1 MKNVDVIVL
10 PATFY
15 FLHQTKSSGNVI
27 MQSVTN
33 RNQTNHQGHVK
44 DYYF

>member
-10 PATFY
+10 QASFY

-33 RNQTNHQGHVK
+33 RNQTNHQVHVI
-44 DYYF
+44 DNYF